1 MEPIIK
7 GGTFEDS
14 PIPVSLEHTFR
25 IINQMKNSICKIL
38 NTDNIGTGYFCKLTY
53 KSTKLPFL
61 ITNNHILNN
70 KYIEHNKEI
79 KLSMNDGEK
88 NKYINII
95 INKERM
101 IYTNEKLDVTLIEI
115 KPNLDGID
123 LEKCLELD
131 DGINEDEK
139 TLNEIYKS
147 IYILHYPKH
156 QNISVSYGLISEIN
170 GREIKHLCNTENE
183 SAGSPIL
190 SLNNLKVIGIHIGT
204 KKNDKYNLGTF
215 MKYVLLE
222 MNKKNEMEI
231 LYDNKDNEKSISIF
245 GYEFVKNNKNNC
257 KLIIDNKEVEL
268 CEKLNI
274 ENKKDIKIKLKEI
287 KMITNMSSIFYECSS
302 LSSLPEISNWDTSNI
317 TNMNCMFSGCSYL
330 SSLPDISNW
339 NTSNVTNMSFMFE
352 GCLSLSSLPD
362 ISKWDIS
369 NVKNM
374 NGMFYECSS
383 LLSLP
388 DISNWNTSNLTN
400 MDDMFAKCSSLKSLP
415 DISNWNTSKVIN
427 MSGIFSGCSSLSSL
441 PNISNWNTANVT
453 NMCSM
458 FSGCTAL
465 SSLPNFS
472 NWNVSNVTNMKR
484 MFSGCTSLSSLP
496 DFSNWNVSTATNTKR
511 MFSRCKKSLIIPS
524 KFNK

>member
-1 MEPIIK
+1 METSIK

-25 IINQMKNSICKIL
+25 IINQMKNSICRIL
-38 NTDNIGTGYFCKLTY
+38 NTDSFGTGYFCKLTY

-70 KYIEHNKEI
+70 KYIEQNKEI

-88 NKYINII
+88 SKYLNII

-101 IYTNEKLDVTLIEI
+101 IYTNEKLDVTLVEI
-115 KPNLDGID
+115 KPNMDGID
-123 LEKCLELD
+123 IDKCLELD
-131 DGINEDEK
+131 DDINEDEK
-139 TLNEIYKS
+139 TINEKYKS

-156 QNISVSYGLISEIN
+156 QNIFVSYGLISGIN

-190 SLNNLKVIGIHIGT
+190 SLQNLKVIGIHIGN
-204 KKNDKYNLGTF
+204 KNNDKYNLGTF

-231 LYDNKDNEKSISIF
+231 IYDNKDNKKIISAF

-257 KLIIDNKEVEL
+257 KIIIDNKEVEL

-274 ENKKDIKIKLKEI
+274 ENQKEIRIKLKEI
-287 KMITNMSSIFYECSS
+287 KMITNLSSIFYECSS
-302 LSSLPEISNWDTSNI
+302 LSSLPDISNWDTTNV

-352 GCLSLSSLPD
+352 GCLSLSSIPD

-383 LLSLP
+383 LSSLP
-388 DISNWNTSNLTN
+388 DISIWNTSNLIN
-400 MDDMFAKCSSLKSLP
+400 MDDMFAKCSSLSSLP

-427 MSGIFSGCSSLSSL
+427 MSGMFSGCKSLSSL
-441 PNISNWNTANVT
+441 PNISNWNTENVT

-458 FSGCTAL
+458 FNGCSSLT
-465 SSLPNFS
+465 SLPNFS
-472 NWNVSNVTNMKR
+472 NWNVSKVTNKKR
-484 MFSGCTSLSSLP
+484 MFSGCTGLSSLP
-496 DFSNWNVSTATNTKR
+496 HFPNLNVCNSSNKKR
-511 MFSRCKKSLIIPS
+511 MLSRTKKSLTTSS
-524 KFNK
+524 KSNK